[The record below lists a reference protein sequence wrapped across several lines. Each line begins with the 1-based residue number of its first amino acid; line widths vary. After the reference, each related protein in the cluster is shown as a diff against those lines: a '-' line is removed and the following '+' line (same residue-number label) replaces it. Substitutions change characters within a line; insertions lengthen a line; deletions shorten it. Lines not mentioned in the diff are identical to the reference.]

1 MQAAGP
7 PPVDPAVQLANMQA
21 HIHQQEQQIQQANR
35 QIAAV
40 TAEANARVAQ
50 LKASVESRQRPKIP
64 APSKFGGESGSA
76 IDEWIHS
83 IEKQF
88 E

>member
-1 MQAAGP
+1 MQAASP

-35 QIAAV
+35 QVAAV
-40 TAEANARVAQ
+40 QAEANARVAAARTQ
-50 LKASVESRQRPKIP
+50 LKASVELRQRPKIP

-76 IDEWIHS
+76 IDE
-83 IEKQF
+83 
-88 E
+88 